1 MKKLLKKDKILRKNF
16 SKKKIFK
23 IILSSI
29 SKNPIVKTSTIWNI
43 NYFISTFLS
52 KVSYSRLKNCC
63 FFTGKSLSL
72 NLKLKV
78 SRIFF
83 LKTAKKLE
91 FYGYRKLVW

>member
-29 SKNPIVKTSTIWNI
+29 SKNPKVKTSTIWNI

>member
-16 SKKKIFK
+16 SKKKILK

>member
-23 IILSSI
+23 IILLSI